1 MRKII
6 DKILVIITGSMLAV
20 LVLAC
25 LWQVF
30 SRFVLNSPSK
40 YTEELMRYGLV
51 WLSLLGA
58 PYAYGRGKHVAM
70 TFLLDK
76 MPNAGQRYMNTLVD
90 VLVAAFAVIV
100 LIIGGII
107 VGRNAAGQISS
118 SLGMPMPVFYFVAP
132 VSGLLFLF
140 YVAIN
145 IKERFSANKEV

>member
-1 MRKII
+1 MRRII
-6 DKILVIITGSMLAV
+6 DKILGIIIVSMLAI

-25 LWQVF
+25 LWQIF
-30 SRFVLNSPSK
+30 SRFALNSPSK

-58 PYAYGRGKHVAM
+58 PYAYGRGKHAAM
-70 TFLLDK
+70 TFLLK
-76 MPNAGQRYMNTLVD
+76 KIPNAGQRYMDTLVD
-90 VLVAAFAVIV
+90 LLVAAFAVIV

-118 SLGMPMPVFYFVAP
+118 SLSVPMPVFYLFAP

-140 YVAIN
+140 YVAAN
-145 IKERFSANKEV
+145 IKERFSVNKAA

>member
-1 MRKII
+1 MRAVI
-6 DKILVIITGSMLAV
+6 DKILEVLTVAMMAV

-30 SRFVLNSPSK
+30 TRFALSSPSRF
-40 YTEELMRYGLV
+40 TEELMRYGLV

-58 PYAYGRGKHVAM
+58 PYAYGRGKHVAV
-70 TFLLDK
+70 TLIFNKLS
-76 MPNAGQRYMNTLVD
+76 PSGQRYMSTLVD
-90 VLVAAFAVIV
+90 ALVAFFAVVV

-107 VGRNAAGQISS
+107 VGRNAAGQISAA
-118 SLGMPMPVFYFVAP
+118 LQLPMPVFYFFAP

-145 IKERFSANKEV
+145 IKERFTAGKEA